1 MPITVHT
8 PLNIWNFI
16 HMSLKI
22 NKLLTYLLINML
34 YKYAVCQQK
43 DKYLE
48 SVSTCLSKILA
59 LKN

>member
-1 MPITVHT
+1 
-8 PLNIWNFI
+8 
-16 HMSLKI
+16 MSLKI